1 MFCSF
6 FGVQSMCTKCYFMFF
21 GRGYNNIFSRKNIDW
36 NITKFLLQWETENWE
51 KKPIKQSD
59 WIVVQCTGTLVLHV
73 VQCTGTL

>member
-1 MFCSF
+1 M
-6 FGVQSMCTKCYFMFF
+6 
-21 GRGYNNIFSRKNIDW
+21 FSRKKIQADWAEAKYGNTDW
-36 NITKFLLQWETENWE
+36 NITKFLLQWDTENWE